1 MAATWWPL
9 AASWLLMGIE
19 MPMVAAVLS
28 RLENPEVQLAAFGGV
43 VFPIAL
49 LIESPVIMLLAASTR
64 LSDSLLNFRY
74 LRTFSRVM
82 GISLTALHGLV
93 AFTPLFD
100 LLVVPILDPPEAVI
114 EPARFGFQCM
124 LPFTWAVAER
134 RFHQGLLIRFGRQNQ
149 VGIGSVI
156 RVLCTSAVLLAL
168 PAIFG
173 PEQLDGAMIAGLAIS
188 AGVVVEAIY
197 AGIIAGTVV
206 RGPLQNAGLDAPRL
220 NFSTTL
226 YFYIPLALTSMM
238 SLASQPI
245 GSAGMNRMPLP
256 LESLAIWPA
265 VGGLSFLLRSS
276 GVAFTEVAV
285 RHAGEPG
292 GRKPLLQ
299 FAIIAG
305 LALSMITILF
315 AVYPLSGTWYRDIE
329 GLPEEVLE
337 LARNATWAMAPLP
350 LLTFLASYWQG
361 VLVDAH
367 RTRPVSEGVGVG
379 LAAISLVLIVLAV
392 IDLMPGVVGA
402 SLALTI
408 GAAAQCGW
416 LAYRAN
422 TVVPGSTVD

>member
-19 MPMVAAVLS
+19 MPLVAAVLS

-43 VFPIAL
+43 VFPMAL

-64 LSDSLLNFRY
+64 LSDSMVNFRY
-74 LRTFSRVM
+74 LRNFSRIL
-82 GISLTALHGLV
+82 GISLTAIHALI

-100 LLVVPILDPPEAVI
+100 ILVVPMIDPPEAVI
-114 EPARFGFQCM
+114 EPARLGFQCM

-156 RVLCTSAVLLAL
+156 RVVGTTAVLLTL
-168 PAIFG
+168 PMVTSPDAI
-173 PEQLDGAMIAGLAIS
+173 DGAMIAGLAIS
-188 AGVVVEAIY
+188 IGVIIEAAY
-197 AGIIAGTVV
+197 ARIIAGTVV
-206 RGPLQNAGLDAPRL
+206 RGPLRKAGLDSPRL

-285 RHAGEPG
+285 RHAGDPR
-292 GRKPLLQ
+292 GRKSLFR
-299 FAIIAG
+299 FALMAG
-305 LALSMITILF
+305 MALSLITILF
-315 AVYPLSGTWYRDIE
+315 AVYPLSGAWYRDIE
-329 GLPEEVLE
+329 GLPNDVLG
-337 LARNATWAMAPLP
+337 LARAATWAMAPLP
-350 LLTFLASYWQG
+350 LFTFLASYWQG
-361 VLVDAH
+361 ILVDAH

-379 LAAISLVLIVLAV
+379 LASICLVLILLATLDV
-392 IDLMPGVVGA
+392 MPGVVGA

-408 GAAAQCGW
+408 GAATQCAW

-422 TVVPGSTVD
+422 MAPRSA